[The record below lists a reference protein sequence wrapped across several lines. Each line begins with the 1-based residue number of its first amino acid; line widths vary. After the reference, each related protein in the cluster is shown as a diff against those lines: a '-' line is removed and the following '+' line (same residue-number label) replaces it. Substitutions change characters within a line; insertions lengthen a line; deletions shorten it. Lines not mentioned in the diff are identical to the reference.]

1 MINNRLLI
9 DSLIIIDDSGMP
21 KPPTTRQL
29 IDRDVRELYTRD
41 KTKDKSKYIAECIV
55 IYYLGDTKSP
65 AKQSGLSDPEA
76 LKLAIEQAGLEKN
89 YIPDVLVI
97 RLIKRYYEQNI
108 TEAGRVVENILKG
121 IHNINLSV
129 DVINNLLNEKLN
141 SHSLSLEEVPTILAM
156 VDNINKKAG
165 DLPSIMK
172 KLQEAKENL
181 MYEKETEVS
190 RGGNTVLSSM
200 DAEDN

>member
-1 MINNRLLI
+1 M
-9 DSLIIIDDSGMP
+9 
-21 KPPTTRQL
+21 
-29 IDRDVRELYTRD
+29 
-41 KTKDKSKYIAECIV
+41 
-55 IYYLGDTKSP
+55 
-65 AKQSGLSDPEA
+65 
-76 LKLAIEQAGLEKN
+76 
-89 YIPDVLVI
+89 
-97 RLIKRYYEQNI
+97 
-108 TEAGRVVENILKG
+108 
-121 IHNINLSV
+121 